1 MKYTFSKDMEEE
13 LESNFSPGLTISE
26 LSEEEF
32 YEIEETRQ
40 VTFSEQT
47 QKENELDREEERK
60 LEEELNNADIIRK
73 SSIDHDWAMP

>member
-32 YEIEETRQ
+32 DEIEETR
-40 VTFSEQT
+40 
-47 QKENELDREEERK
+47 
-60 LEEELNNADIIRK
+60 
-73 SSIDHDWAMP
+73 